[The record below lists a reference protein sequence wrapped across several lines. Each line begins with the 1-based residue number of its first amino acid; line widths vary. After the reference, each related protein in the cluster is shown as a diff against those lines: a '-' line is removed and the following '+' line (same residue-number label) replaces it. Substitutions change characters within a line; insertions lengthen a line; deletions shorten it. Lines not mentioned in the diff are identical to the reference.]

1 MIPILYPKDT
11 TSFTGEG
18 LGRLS
23 GSISAHALTVINST
37 YEIDLIY
44 PIDGVHFSEIEE
56 GSIILAPH
64 DESGTLEP
72 YEVYAISRPMNGKVV
87 INAWHISYQLRG
99 IVAKPFTGQSLYS
112 GLSALKQAC
121 MTTNNFTF
129 STTRAV
135 SSPITTTVPMAVRS
149 ALGGVEGSFLDVYGG
164 EWDFTGFNCI
174 LKNRLG
180 QDTDIRIKYGINLMD
195 ATKKTTIN
203 SFWTG
208 VVPYWTSDAGNVYY
222 NGVIWSEYADTLG
235 FHVSIPV
242 DCTGDFETEPTQ
254 AQMLTWGQTYI
265 ANNAKSQIPTSIDVS
280 FAALWQTEEYK
291 DIAALQ
297 RLALGDTVTIEYK
310 ALGIEN
316 TARIVSTDYDILN
329 ERYSKMTI
337 GQVRANIAQKLSDEV
352 KEVTKNLPSKDWF
365 EQRLAEDA
373 ALITGNSGGYIVLN
387 RDADGHPQELLI
399 MDTPSVTTAT
409 NVIRMNQGG
418 IGFSNNGY
426 SGTYNSV
433 WTITGTFDAGMI
445 NVINLNASNINTGTL
460 SACDIN
466 IGNGSFVVTEDGAVQ
481 MATTYT
487 DDADPQP
494 VYGYIRIDGKNG
506 TRASIAGD
514 RTLLYKSDSSVTL
527 NPTSIYLDGLKNNNT
542 RGGTISIDSDVYIP
556 GENSVPSISMAAAN
570 GGSPYAS
577 FLSAGQLLLGR
588 KTSGGVTSYVGSV
601 VTGTVKTNTLTTD
614 EITSNGAELAYTLIG
629 DTSQSWSF
637 SAGKYKSLEIV
648 GSVGTTTD
656 YFFSLPV
663 SVAAL
668 VKIGGTMV
676 WSQYVE
682 GTNVRISVSYS
693 NGTIT
698 VRKTDSWQGFLALC
712 YGYL

>member
-1 MIPILYPKDT
+1 MKPILFPKGT
-11 TSFTGEG
+11 TTFNNEG

-23 GSISAHALTVINST
+23 EAISAHALTVINST
-37 YEIDLIY
+37 YEIDMIY
-44 PIDGVHFSEIEE
+44 PVDGVHFSEIEE

-180 QDTDIRIKYGINLMD
+180 QDTDIHIKYGINLMD

-235 FHVSIPV
+235 FHVSIPA

-337 GQVRANIAQKLSDEV
+337 GQVRANIAQKLSDDV

-387 RDADGHPQELLI
+387 RDVDGHPQELLV
-399 MDTPSVTTAT
+399 MDTPSMTTAT

-433 WTITGTFDAGMI
+433 WTINGTFDAGMI

-466 IGNGSFVVTEDGAVQ
+466 IGDGSFVVTEDGAVQ

-487 DDADPQP
+487 DDEEPQP
-494 VYGYIRIDGKNG
+494 VYGYIRIDGRNN
-506 TRASIAGD
+506 TRASIDGQQIKLTGQYG
-514 RTLLYKSDSSVTL
+514 RTEIDHHLFYV
-527 NPTSIYLDGLKNNNT
+527 DGRMYNNT
-542 RGGTISIDSDVYIP
+542 RGGILQMSAYSNPP
-556 GENSVPSISMAAAN
+556 GSSYVPSIAMTNAN
-570 GGSPYAS
+570 QSATSILSPVALFVGRPQGGSGTYT
-577 FLSAGQLLLGR
+577 GH
-588 KTSGGVTSYVGSV
+588 V
-601 VTGTVKTNTLTTD
+601 VTGELEADTLKVK
-614 EITSNGAELAYTLIG
+614 EIASNGAELAYTMIG

-648 GSVGTTTD
+648 GRINPSSGTAYR
-656 YFFSLPV
+656 YFTMPV
-663 SVAAL
+663 TIAAL

-682 GTNVRISVSYS
+682 GVNVRVSVGYS

-698 VRKTDSWQGFLALC
+698 IRMADSWQGFLLLC

>member
-1 MIPILYPKDT
+1 MIPILYPKGT

-37 YEIDLIY
+37 YEIDIIY

-87 INAWHISYQLRG
+87 INAWHVSYQLRG

-135 SSPITTTVPMAVRS
+135 SSPITTTVPMVVRS

-174 LKNRLG
+174 LKSRLG

-203 SFWTG
+203 NFWTG

-297 RLALGDTVTIEYK
+297 RLSLGDTVTIEYK

-337 GQVRANIAQKLSDEV
+337 GQVRANIAQKLSDDV

-365 EQRLAEDA
+365 EQRLAEDV
-373 ALITGNSGGYIVLN
+373 ALITGNKGGYVVLN
-387 RDADGHPQELLI
+387 RNADGEPEEIVI
-399 MDTPSVTTAT
+399 MDTPSIYTA
-409 NVIRMNQGG
+409 VYCIRMNKSG
-418 IGFSNNGY
+418 IGFSTNGY
-426 SGTYNSV
+426 AGNYNSV
-433 WTITGTFDAGMI
+433 WTINGTFDAQMI

-460 SACDIN
+460 SGADIN
-466 IGNGSFVVTEDGAVQ
+466 IGNGAFTVDSSGNVTSSSLSMTGGKIVMTSNSESAPTAGYICLKKNDSEY
-481 MATTYT
+481 TTYNSNGFAVRRSVNNVIKT
-487 DDADPQP
+487 SQILNDRIILQTAYGTFNLQGYAANFTMTMQDASYNYSNMKVGSFSIGSIGYDNVMRPTVYLSNSNGLELYSGSNLTRTA
-494 VYGYIRIDGKNG
+494 VYGN
-506 TRASIAGD
+506 
-514 RTLLYKSDSSVTL
+514 
-527 NPTSIYLDGLKNNNT
+527 
-542 RGGTISIDSDVYIP
+542 
-556 GENSVPSISMAAAN
+556 
-570 GGSPYAS
+570 
-577 FLSAGQLLLGR
+577 
-588 KTSGGVTSYVGSV
+588 
-601 VTGTVKTNTLTTD
+601 
-614 EITSNGAELAYTLIG
+614 
-629 DTSQSWSF
+629 
-637 SAGKYKSLEIV
+637 
-648 GSVGTTTD
+648 
-656 YFFSLPV
+656 
-663 SVAAL
+663 
-668 VKIGGTMV
+668 
-676 WSQYVE
+676 
-682 GTNVRISVSYS
+682 
-693 NGTIT
+693 
-698 VRKTDSWQGFLALC
+698 GFLAL
-712 YGYL
+712 YINGTRRAQLSEQGLTFWDAGGNITKQYAST

>member
-1 MIPILYPKDT
+1 MIPILYPKGT

-37 YEIDLIY
+37 YEIDIIY

-149 ALGGVEGSFLDVYGG
+149 ALGGVDGSFLDVYGG
-164 EWDFTGFNCI
+164 EWDFSGFNCI
-174 LKNRLG
+174 LKSRLG

-337 GQVRANIAQKLSDEV
+337 GQVKANIAQKLSEEV

-373 ALITGNSGGYIVLN
+373 ALITGNTGGYVVLN
-387 RDADGHPQELLI
+387 RNVDGEPEEIVI
-399 MDTPSVTTAT
+399 MDTPSIYTA
-409 NVIRMNQGG
+409 VYCIRMNKSG
-418 IGFSNNGY
+418 IGFSTNGY
-426 SGTYNSV
+426 AGNYNSV
-433 WTITGTFDAGMI
+433 WTINGTFDAQMI

-460 SACDIN
+460 SGADIN
-466 IGNGSFVVTEDGAVQ
+466 IGNGAFTVDSSGNVTSSSLNMTGGKIVMTSNSETAP
-481 MATTYT
+481 TT
-487 DDADPQP
+487 
-494 VYGYIRIDGKNG
+494 GYIRLEKNSYEF
-506 TRASIAGD
+506 TVYNS
-514 RTLLYKSDSSVTL
+514 
-527 NPTSIYLDGLKNNNT
+527 NGLKIRRNINNVLKDSEILSDRIILKTAYGEFNLQGYAANFSMT
-542 RGGTISIDSDVYIP
+542 LSDVS
-556 GENSVPSISMAAAN
+556 NNFSNMDVDSFSIGAIGYDNVMRSTV
-570 GGSPYAS
+570 Y
-577 FLSAGQLLLGR
+577 LS
-588 KTSGGVTSYVGSV
+588 S
-601 VTGTVKTNTLTTD
+601 
-614 EITSNGAELAYTLIG
+614 SNGLELYSGSNYTRTAVYG
-629 DTSQSWSF
+629 
-637 SAGKYKSLEIV
+637 
-648 GSVGTTTD
+648 
-656 YFFSLPV
+656 
-663 SVAAL
+663 
-668 VKIGGTMV
+668 
-676 WSQYVE
+676 
-682 GTNVRISVSYS
+682 N
-693 NGTIT
+693 
-698 VRKTDSWQGFLALC
+698 GFLAL
-712 YGYL
+712 YINGTRRAQLSQQGLTFWNAAGNITKQYAST